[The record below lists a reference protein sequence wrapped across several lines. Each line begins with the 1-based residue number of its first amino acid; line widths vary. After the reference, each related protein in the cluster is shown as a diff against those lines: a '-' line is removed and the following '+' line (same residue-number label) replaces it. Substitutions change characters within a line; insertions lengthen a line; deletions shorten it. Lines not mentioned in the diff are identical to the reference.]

1 MATASQ
7 ANTYEIFIETIKK
20 WLADL
25 GVNSTLFVEITKDE
39 TLPMTVRTLAAGVL
53 QYLQLPTDL
62 IPNKYQF
69 IGLIDD
75 VIVMIVGL
83 IIIAPL
89 MPKERLNYY
98 GQKYEAIDKVE
109 EYKQIMTSTLGILWE
124 HIVQFVETLRKH
136 TFKDKTT
143 EEVVQS
149 PELSEALFDETMV
162 FVANLDLDPESLD
175 SDIKQLPAPE
185 KVIGLLSSGLEEA
198 QKQQVKDEDS
208 ASQTKS
214 AFKRM
219 LLSATDRQESLPPA
233 GRSRKKTILKKLNF

>member
-7 ANTYEIFIETIKK
+7 TNTYEVFIQTIKN

-25 GVNSTLFVEITKDE
+25 GVNSKLFAEIIEDE
-39 TLPMTVRTLAAGVL
+39 ALPMTARTLATGVL

-62 IPNKYQF
+62 IPDKYRF

-75 VIVMIVGL
+75 VLVMIVGL
-83 IIIAPL
+83 VIIAPL
-89 MPKERLNYY
+89 IPKERLNYY
-98 GQKYEAIDKVE
+98 GPKYEAIGKVE
-109 EYKQIMTSTLGILWE
+109 EYERIMQATLGILWE
-124 HIVQFVETLRKH
+124 RLVQFVEILRRR

-149 PELSEALFDETMV
+149 SELREDLFDETMI
-162 FVANLDLDPESLD
+162 FVANLNLDPESLD
-175 SDIKQLPAPE
+175 SDIKQLPSPE

-198 QKQQVKDEDS
+198 QKQQAKDEDS
-208 ASQTKS
+208 ARQTKS

-219 LLSATDRQESLPPA
+219 LLSVTGKQEPKESN
-233 GRSRKKTILKKLNF
+233 SKENKLLNR

>member
-7 ANTYEIFIETIKK
+7 TNTYEIFIQIIKN

-25 GVNSTLFVEITKDE
+25 GVNSKLFVEIAEDE
-39 TLPMTVRTLAAGVL
+39 ALPMTARTLASGVL

-62 IPNKYQF
+62 IPDRYRF

-83 IIIAPL
+83 VIIAPL
-89 MPKERLNYY
+89 IPKESLNYY
-98 GQKYEAIDKVE
+98 GQKYGAIGKVE
-109 EYKQIMTSTLGILWE
+109 EYERIMQATLGILWE
-124 HIVQFVETLRKH
+124 RLIQFVETLKKR
-136 TFKDKTT
+136 TFKGKTT

-149 PELSEALFDETMV
+149 SELREDLFDATMI
-162 FVANLDLDPESLD
+162 FVANLNLDPESLD
-175 SDIKQLPAPE
+175 SDIKQLPSPE

-198 QKQQVKDEDS
+198 QKQQTKDEDS
-208 ASQTKS
+208 ARQTKS

-219 LLSATDRQESLPPA
+219 LLSATVKQKPA
-233 GRSRKKTILKKLNF
+233 KK